1 MKTAMIAALAM
12 LGTLPGPAGASP
24 RGEASS
30 LLAPTGNWNVEYA
43 ENMCILSHSFGTGLA
58 EVTLGF
64 RPWPMGERTEVVL
77 ISRDSTGTASR
88 FGKGATLSLSSAGP
102 GIEGDYWSFW
112 LPKRKVRLS
121 TLIVDQAAL
130 ADLGSADSVTIAIPK
145 GARVS
150 VTLPRNTK
158 AALKAL
164 DTCDDDLLREWGVD
178 PDEKMKVATPAKA
191 LPNVADWISD
201 DDYPPQALRNSQQG
215 TVMILW
221 TIDVDGR
228 VANCIPVIK
237 SGVPLLDQA
246 ACNAITLRGRY
257 QPALGKDGKPVSS
270 HNTRRVVWRLPE

>member
-1 MKTAMIAALAM
+1 MMRIAALTTLGM
-12 LGTLPGPAGASP
+12 LGVALGMQARAMPAEAGP
-24 RGEASS
+24 
-30 LLAPTGNWNVEYA
+30 LAPVGNWNVEYA
-43 ENMCILSHSFGTGLA
+43 ENMCILSHGFGTGLA

-102 GIEGDYWSFW
+102 RIEGDFWSFW
-112 LPKRKVRLS
+112 LPKRKVRLL

-130 ADLGSADSVTIAIPK
+130 ADLGSADSVTIAIPR

-191 LPNVADWISD
+191 LPNIADWISN
-201 DDYPPQALRNSQQG
+201 DDYPPEALRKSQQG
-215 TVMILW
+215 NG
-221 TIDVDGR
+221 DD
-228 VANCIPVIK
+228 
-237 SGVPLLDQA
+237 PLDDR
-246 ACNAITLRGRY
+246 RGRAGG
-257 QPALGKDGKPVSS
+257 QLHSRDQERRPLARPGGLQRDHPARAL
-270 HNTRRVVWRLPE
+270 